1 MKDTG
6 LRVAVVGAGVSG
18 LALAILLRR
27 RGVHCDVYEKSAA
40 LGAVGAGIQ
49 LTPNGARVLGE
60 LGAEEP
66 LRRRGITANAIE
78 SRRWSDGAM
87 LSRVPFGDACVDR
100 FGAPYHLVHRADL
113 QACLMDLLP
122 PGGLYLGRTVD
133 GVTDHGDRADLRFT
147 DGTTVTA
154 DVVIGADGVHSAVRG
169 AVLDDR
175 PVYCGYSVYRG
186 LVPAGAVPS
195 FTGDP
200 RVMFWFGPGRHVTCY
215 PVSSGRTV
223 HFSAVCADPYAG
235 TGPRSAVAGAGELMA
250 EFGGWHEDVRRVLR
264 AADSVTRWG
273 LFDRDL
279 PGRYV
284 TGRVALAGDAAHPL
298 LPFLSQ
304 GAGQALEDAVVL
316 ADVLTAH
323 GDDVPGAL
331 RAYEAARMPRTAEVH
346 RQSRLRAGTFHLPD
360 GPEQTARDTQWART
374 QDLCHLDWL
383 YGATVRPAPA
393 LTRS

>member
-1 MKDTG
+1 MTDTG
-6 LRVAVVGAGVSG
+6 LRVAVVGAGVCG
-18 LALAILLRR
+18 LALAVLLRR
-27 RGVHCDVYEKSAA
+27 RGVHCDIYEKSTA

-49 LTPNGARVLGE
+49 LSSNGARVLRD

-66 LRRRGITANAIE
+66 LRRRGITANSIE
-78 SRRWSDGAM
+78 SRRWSDGAL
-87 LSRVPFGDACVDR
+87 LSRVPLGDACTDR

-113 QACLMDLLP
+113 QSCLMDLLP
-122 PGGLYLGRTVD
+122 PGGLFLGRTVD
-133 GVTDHGDRADLRFT
+133 AVTDHGDHAGLRFT

-154 DVVIGADGVHSAVRG
+154 DVVIGADGVHSAVR
-169 AVLDDR
+169 ATVLEDR
-175 PVYCGYSVYRG
+175 PVYSGYSVYRG
-186 LVPAGAVPS
+186 LVPACSVPS
-195 FTGDP
+195 FTRDP
-200 RVMFWFGPGRHVTCY
+200 RVVFWFGPDRHVTCY

-223 HFSAVCADPYAG
+223 HFSAVCADPYGG
-235 TGPRSAVAGAGELMA
+235 TGPRSAVAGTGALMA
-250 EFGGWHEDVRRVLR
+250 EFTGWHQDVRRVLG

-279 PGRYV
+279 PERYA
-284 TGRVALAGDAAHPL
+284 TGRVALTGDAAHPL

-316 ADVLTAH
+316 ADVLTSH

-360 GPEQTARDTQWART
+360 GPEQTARDAQWART

-383 YGATVRPAPA
+383 YGAAVRPAPA
-393 LTRS
+393 LSGN